1 MEASGTAVAM
11 YAWEAKRDDE
21 LNVKVGDVFKIRNK
35 GHGWWVVQRDNEVGW
50 IPASILSESNSED
63 GYFTADGVAIFD
75 FEKTGPNELSIKTGD
90 QLVRYRV

>member
-1 MEASGTAVAM
+1 M

-21 LNVKVGDVFKIRNK
+21 LNVKVGDVFKIRSK
-35 GHGWWVVQRDNEVGW
+35 GHGWWVVQRGDEVGW

-90 QLVRYRV
+90 QLVS